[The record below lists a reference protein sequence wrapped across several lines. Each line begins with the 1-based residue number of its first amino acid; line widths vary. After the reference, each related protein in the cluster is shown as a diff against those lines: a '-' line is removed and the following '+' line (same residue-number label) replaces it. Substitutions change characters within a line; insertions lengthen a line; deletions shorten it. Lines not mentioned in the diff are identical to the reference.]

1 MKLFEIAKP
10 PVDWN
15 TKSEK
20 QQIAMVKRTKRG
32 VGILKIANPSEAVQ
46 MASVLNSAG
55 SLRFIEQ
62 PSEAVQLAAIKNN
75 QFAI

>member
-20 QQIAMVKRTKRG
+20 QQIAMVRRDPYN
-32 VGILKIANPSEAVQ
+32 ISRIANPSEPVQLVAVQ
-46 MASVLNSAG
+46 VWDMPLNS
-55 SLRFIEQ
+55 SITPHTQNHTNCFKRPKIY
-62 PSEAVQLAAIKNN
+62 
-75 QFAI
+75 